1 MKSAGLG
8 LIIIGAKEFR
18 FASSHRRA
26 RVATARIDGF
36 SQSVIQSTS
45 TATTSE

>member
-26 RVATARIDGF
+26 RVSPQRALTDSANL
-36 SQSVIQSTS
+36 
-45 TATTSE
+45 